1 LTATDVLVLVPW
13 LIFGVGLAVIC
24 WRLLSSRTAC
34 RRRRDG
40 R

>member
-13 LIFGVGLAVIC
+13 LIFGAGLAVIG
-24 WRLLSSRTAC
+24 WRLLSSRTAG
-34 RRRRDG
+34 RRRRGG